1 MAETASLT
9 DWSDEMRGEHLRR
22 TARGGW
28 ARIRPMATM
37 MLLIGTVMDGAPFT
51 REELGPFVSTMGNPD
66 GALTHSC
73 WDTGDDLDEDDLAA
87 LPDQIAEATRYAAH
101 YGLPPLE
108 TNDDVITLLVTAKV
122 LHEIPDDSGR
132 LRLHPASPLPFPS
145 DVLPLSAEEEKVQRE
160 LRMGLVYSED
170 SFGIIGL
177 FEPDGR
183 RLEEVTTSLQ
193 RLARVIDGDPHDARQ
208 AVLLLLGEGDFTA
221 TEDITAIPAH
231 KVFRLRCD
239 WEKFDQSRISIHG
252 VNDDGQIVV
261 TLPEDHQQQH
271 GAAVARPDDRL

>member
-1 MAETASLT
+1 MAETASLM

-28 ARIRPMATM
+28 SRIRPMATM
-37 MLLIGTVMDGAPFT
+37 ILLIGTVMDGAPFT
-51 REELGPFVSTMGNPD
+51 REELGPFVSTTDNPA
-66 GALTHSC
+66 GSLTHSC
-73 WDTGDDLDEDDLAA
+73 WDTGEDLDEDDLAA
-87 LPDQIAEATRYAAH
+87 LPDQIAEVTRYAAH

-108 TNDDVITLLVTAKV
+108 TIDDVITLLVTAKV
-122 LHEIPDDSGR
+122 LHEIPDESGR
-132 LRLHPASPLPFPS
+132 LRLHPASPLPFPT
-145 DVLPLSAEEEKVQRE
+145 DVLPLSAEEEQVQRE

-170 SFGIIGL
+170 SFEIVAL

-221 TEDITAIPAH
+221 TEDVAAIPAH

-239 WEKFDQSRISIHG
+239 WEDFDRSRISVHG

-261 TLPEDHQQQH
+261 TLPEDYQEQDGS
-271 GAAVARPDDRL
+271 GAAHPDGMP